1 MREGLIKFEVFTER
15 HWGWLAVGAFWVALI
30 TSVFLTGCIQSP
42 TAKLVPME
50 PQEPDSI
57 AWAGPATLN
66 AQKADGTL
74 VGGIVEMEEY
84 WAYDDPCGLI
94 MILRHGCD
102 GTVTF
107 QLKLANDSTDRIVY
121 AFTPAYGTF
130 GLYKGQRGVYLW
142 HKIPVQ
148 RLQECKQR
156 QAINGSYCNYDIVD
170 AFQSDFDVLPLADSA
185 RVAAIRKA
193 VGK

>member
-1 MREGLIKFEVFTER
+1 VFTER

-30 TSVFLTGCIQSP
+30 ASSLLAGCINSP
-42 TAKLVPME
+42 TAKLVPMP

-57 AWAGPATLN
+57 AWAGPAKQN
-66 AQKADGTL
+66 AERAKGML
-74 VGGIVEMEEY
+74 VGRIKEMEEY
-84 WAYDDPCGLI
+84 WLYDDPCGLI

-102 GTVTF
+102 GTVTY
-107 QLKLANDSTDRIVY
+107 QLKLANDSTERIVY

-130 GLYKGQRGVYLW
+130 SLFKGEDAVYLW
-142 HKIPVQ
+142 HRVVAFKYQ
-148 RLQECKQR
+148 KCREQQGM
-156 QAINGSYCNYDIVD
+156 NGSWCDYDIVD
-170 AFQSDFDVLPLADSA
+170 AFQSDFDVLPIADSA